1 MKNKFKGIYFLTIA
15 VIITLLSLSPILA
28 HSEEDFSQAQALI
41 NQSISC
47 DQLTDEQLEL
57 MGDYYMEQM
66 HPGEAHE
73 YMDQMMGGEGSKSL
87 RQVHINM
94 ASNIYCGE
102 NTSYRYGMMGMMG
115 GMMGYNY
122 PAYNNLRI
130 YNWFLPI
137 IFVLVIVLL
146 IILIFKQIENR
157 TGGGKQK

>member
-1 MKNKFKGIYFLTIA
+1 MKNKLERISILTIA
-15 VIITLLSLSPILA
+15 MIVILLSINFIIA

-47 DQLTDEQLEL
+47 DEITDNQLEL
-57 MGDYYMEQM
+57 IGDYYMEQM

-73 YMDQMMGGEGSKSL
+73 YMDQMMGGEGSESL

-94 ASNIYCGE
+94 ALNIYCKE
-102 NTSYRYGMMGMMG
+102 NTSYRYGMMG

-122 PAYNNLRI
+122 PAYNNFII

-137 IFVLVIVLL
+137 IFVLVMVLL
-146 IILIFKQIENR
+146 IILIFKQIR
-157 TGGGKQK
+157 RR